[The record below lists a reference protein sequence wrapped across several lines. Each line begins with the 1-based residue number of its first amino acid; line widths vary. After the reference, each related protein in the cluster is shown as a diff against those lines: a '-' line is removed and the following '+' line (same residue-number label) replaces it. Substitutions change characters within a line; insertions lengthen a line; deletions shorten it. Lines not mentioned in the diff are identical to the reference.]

1 MVSTAL
7 LTITLLIIGTVLV
20 ILFYNP
26 YRYPY
31 HVIDIDVSGRRNV
44 DIEEE
49 IEQYIIDEGIS
60 EFQSHC
66 NFVKQW
72 KDDTSQKAHSSVID
86 FIRVQQYS
94 NAIDDEH
101 VFVFNLRRNQTRYRQ
116 RNYVKTSYVVSSI
129 SDRFTCSYDYIISRY
144 NVLKGIDFET
154 TTKKY
159 YTKNQR
165 KQMTPQL
172 RQQII
177 QRDNYTC
184 QKCGKHMSD
193 GVGLQIDH
201 IIPISKGGKTVAS
214 NLQVLCSK
222 CNGSKS
228 NKLA

>member
-1 MVSTAL
+1 MESIAL
-7 LTITLLIIGTVLV
+7 LTITLLIIGTLLV
-20 ILFYNP
+20 VLFYNP

-31 HVIDIDVSGRRNV
+31 YVINIDVSRRRNV

-49 IEQYIIDEGIS
+49 IEQYIIDNGIS

-72 KDDTSQKAHSSVID
+72 KEKTSQKAHSSVIR
-86 FIRVQQYS
+86 FVRVQQYTS
-94 NAIDDEH
+94 VIDDDH
-101 VFVFNLRRNQTRYRQ
+101 VFVFNLRRDQMRYRQ

-129 SDRFTCSYDYIISRY
+129 SDRFTCNYDYIIGRY
-144 NVLKGIDFET
+144 NVLKRINFET

-159 YTKNQR
+159 YAKNQR

-172 RQQII
+172 RERIMR
-177 QRDNYTC
+177 RDNYTC
-184 QKCGKHMSD
+184 QKCGKYMPD

-201 IIPISKGGKTVAS
+201 ITPVSKGGKTVES

-222 CNGSKS
+222 CNGRKS
-228 NKLA
+228 NKWP